1 MGCPVDLQ
9 GFEPRTTAPK
19 TVVLPLHYRSFK
31 TLPKGTPEH
40 SQCTKDISALIFG
53 LLLFTV
59 DNVYFVTSEESNL
72 ILVSSTKGS

>member
-1 MGCPVDLQ
+1 
-9 GFEPRTTAPK
+9 
-19 TVVLPLHYRSFK
+19 
-31 TLPKGTPEH
+31 
-40 SQCTKDISALIFG
+40 LIFG